1 MSVLRWFYSGGRP
14 NRLASMINRGWAAVY
29 ALGILPN
36 YLVTLEV
43 VGRKSGRGI
52 TLPMVV
58 AVVRG
63 ERYLVSML
71 GENVDWVRN
80 ARAAGGDVVLRH
92 GYREP
97 VHLVEVPVGERAP
110 VLKAYLQRAP
120 GARPH
125 IPVDKGAPLAEF
137 ERIASQVP
145 VFRVTTRQP

>member
-1 MSVLRWFYSGGRP
+1 
-14 NRLASMINRGWAAVY
+14 MINRGWAAVY

-43 VGRKSGRGI
+43 VGRRSGRVI

-97 VHLVEVPVGERAP
+97 VRLVEVPVAERAP

-125 IPVDKGAPLAEF
+125 LPIDKAAPLVEF
-137 ERIASQVP
+137 EGIASQVP